1 MELAASPSAD
11 LFALTDPAARGPA
24 PLLRPGGAE
33 PAAAAA
39 GAPFDVFLALL
50 AARLPAGEPLPATGK
65 DLPLELA
72 GVEADEVVTPI
83 AALLAAP
90 LVLTAAVEL
99 GARAG
104 TVSPDGSLP
113 APMPIAAS
121 ALAPTPMPLVAM
133 PTTPGAEP
141 AALSDVVPQQP
152 PGVNVA
158 ESMTPLLEALP
169 DQPEVAASPTTPSWL
184 DELLTD
190 AAQRSVPA
198 AQAGAEQRA
207 AAAQN
212 ASGASSLPAAAV
224 PPPDV
229 APQFVKIIRDDA
241 PRAPQVAPLIGDAP
255 SAGRIDWLPSSS
267 ASAAAPNA
275 PTTPTVAPPSAP
287 VDVRTPNWHEAF
299 AGRVQ
304 WLVDNQVGEARI
316 KLNPPELGAIDVKIS
331 LVDDK
336 SYVQLTTAT
345 AAARDELAQSL
356 PRFRELSARQRAHA
370 RRRQRRRTVA
380 PDHARARRSHGT
392 RPRVANRRSV
402 HGTSR
407 GRRRN
412 RDPRARARSAAST
425 SSPEPALSGGSPSR
439 GRGCANFPALPA
451 PRRIR

>member
-1 MELAASPSAD
+1 MELVASPSAD

-24 PLLRPGGAE
+24 PLLRPGGGE

-50 AARLPAGEPLPATGK
+50 AASLPAGEALPATGK

-72 GVEADEVVTPI
+72 GVEADDLVTPI

-90 LVLTAAVEL
+90 LALTAAVEL

-104 TVSPDGSLP
+104 TVSSDGSLP
-113 APMPIAAS
+113 APMPIAGS
-121 ALAPTPMPLVAM
+121 ALAPTPMPLVAL
-133 PTTPGAEP
+133 PTLGAEP
-141 AALSDVVPQQP
+141 AAFSDAAPQQQ

-212 ASGASSLPAAAV
+212 ASGASSLPGAAAV

-229 APQFVKIIRDDA
+229 APQFVKIVRDDA
-241 PRAPQVAPLIGDAP
+241 PRAPQVAPVIGDAP
-255 SAGRIDWLPSSS
+255 SAGRIDWLPPSS
-267 ASAAAPNA
+267 ASTAAPNA

-331 LVDDK
+331 HVDEK
-336 SYVQLTTAT
+336 SYVQLTASSS
-345 AAARDELAQSL
+345 AARDELANGL
-356 PRFRELSARQRAHA
+356 HRLRELFSTSGLTLGGASVENGSAGYR
-370 RRRQRRRTVA
+370 
-380 PDHARARRSHGT
+380 DARAEPPAEPRAFERPLT
-392 RPRVANRRSV
+392 TPFTDAEAIPRV
-402 HGTSR
+402 R
-407 GRRRN
+407 G
-412 RDPRARARSAAST
+412 A
-425 SSPEPALSGGSPSR
+425 
-439 GRGCANFPALPA
+439 GRIDIFA
-451 PRRIR
+451 

>member
-1 MELAASPSAD
+1 MELVASPSAD

-24 PLLRPGGAE
+24 PLLRPGGGE

-50 AARLPAGEPLPATGK
+50 AASLPAGEPLPATGK
-65 DLPLELA
+65 DLPVELA
-72 GVEADEVVTPI
+72 GAEADDVVTPI

-90 LVLTAAVEL
+90 LALTAAVEV
-99 GARAG
+99 GVPAG
-104 TVSPDGSLP
+104 TVSSDGSSP
-113 APMPIAAS
+113 APIAAS
-121 ALAPTPMPLVAM
+121 ALAPTPMPLIAV
-133 PTTPGAEP
+133 PTPGAEP
-141 AALSDVVPQQP
+141 ATFSDVAPQQQ
-152 PGVNVA
+152 PGVDVA

-190 AAQRSVPA
+190 AAKRSVPA

-212 ASGASSLPAAAV
+212 ASGTSSLPGAAAV

-229 APQFVKIIRDDA
+229 APQFVKIVRDDA
-241 PRAPQVAPLIGDAP
+241 PRAPQVAPAIGDAP
-255 SAGRIDWLPSSS
+255 SPGRIDWLPSSS

-331 LVDDK
+331 HVDEK
-336 SYVQLTTAT
+336 SYVQLTA
-345 AAARDELAQSL
+345 ANSAARDELANGL
-356 PRFRELSARQRAHA
+356 HRLRELFSTSGLTLGGASVENGSAGYR
-370 RRRQRRRTVA
+370 
-380 PDHARARRSHGT
+380 DARAEASAEPRAFERPLT
-392 RPRVANRRSV
+392 TPFTDAEAIPRV
-402 HGTSR
+402 R
-407 GRRRN
+407 G
-412 RDPRARARSAAST
+412 A
-425 SSPEPALSGGSPSR
+425 
-439 GRGCANFPALPA
+439 GRIDIFA
-451 PRRIR
+451 